1 MSDEQ
6 TPGALTTTRDAAL
19 SRPDFP
25 FARVAR
31 RLGLD
36 PAGAEIA
43 LRDDETVRAAL
54 ARSIQEYLA
63 ADEDHRDGRPPATA
77 LALDPDFPT
86 GVGMALVGAAVLWE
100 ARDLVP
106 RLALRVA
113 KDHHEDGADDLAAS
127 YLALVLESID
137 PGEDSRDDALAWAAQ
152 SLLLSVMQRSGDPA
166 RAAEIAR
173 DLAAHAIPLDLWRD
187 DDPSLPDDSMSWH
200 GGAFVGGIPPRRD
213 ERSLSVEDVHDYLS
227 TLLAETRREQD
238 AEDDTR

>member
-6 TPGALTTTRDAAL
+6 TTGALTTTRDAAL

-63 ADEDHRDGRPPATA
+63 ADEDHRAGRPPATA

>member
-63 ADEDHRDGRPPATA
+63 ADEDHRAGRPPATA

-166 RAAEIAR
+166 RAEEIAR